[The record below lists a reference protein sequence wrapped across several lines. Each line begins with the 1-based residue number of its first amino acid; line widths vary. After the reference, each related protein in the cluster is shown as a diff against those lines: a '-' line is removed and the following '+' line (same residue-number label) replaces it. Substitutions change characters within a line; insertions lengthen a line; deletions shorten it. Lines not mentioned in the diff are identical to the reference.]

1 MQKSVIGWIAR
12 AAMNVE
18 RTLPGASYLHR
29 DDLIGYG
36 AIGLCEARER
46 FREGGGAQ
54 FKTFAWR
61 RVRGSIVDGVRS
73 EYRHGAKVTGAL
85 RANGIMPAS
94 ADGVDPL
101 EHLLRRERRDLVRAV
116 LAGLTAEDRAFLL
129 ATTVE
134 GKTLDEART
143 ALGLSRSGACR
154 RLQRILNHCRREM
167 EQLECR

>member
-18 RTLPGASYLHR
+18 RSLPGALYISR

-94 ADGVDPL
+94 DDGVDPL

-129 ATTVE
+129 ATTVD

-154 RLQRILNHCRREM
+154 RLQRILNHCRRLV
-167 EQLECR
+167 QQ

>member
-12 AAMNVE
+12 AAMHVE

-36 AIGLCEARER
+36 AIGLCEARDR

-73 EYRHGAKVTGAL
+73 EYRHGAKVVGAV
-85 RANGIMPAS
+85 REHGTAS
-94 ADGVDPL
+94 TVADVPDAL
-101 EHLLRRERRDLVRAV
+101 EKLLRRERARLVRDV
-116 LAGLTAEDRAFLL
+116 LAGLNEEDRRFLV
-129 ATTVE
+129 ATIVE
-134 GKTLDEART
+134 GQTIDEAR
-143 ALGLSRSGACR
+143 AAIGLSRSGACR
-154 RLQRILNHCRREM
+154 RLQRILDHCRREM